1 MRVYRLIA
9 SCGGI
14 GNIRGGGTIA
24 AAVYALVWWLFLAN
38 NQALQLLILAITTI
52 GGAIIA
58 TRLEAEWGKDSNKI
72 VLDEVV
78 GMAFSLFLI
87 KHIWLYGVLGFLFF
101 RFFDIV
107 KPLYIRSAER
117 LPGGWGV
124 MGDDI
129 AAGLVSNLLLRCLMI
144 ANII

>member
-24 AAVYALVWWLFLAN
+24 AAVYALVWWYFLSN
-38 NQALQLLILAITTI
+38 NQALQLLILAVTTI

-78 GMAFSLFLI
+78 
-87 KHIWLYGVLGFLFF
+87 
-101 RFFDIV
+101 
-107 KPLYIRSAER
+107 
-117 LPGGWGV
+117 
-124 MGDDI
+124 
-129 AAGLVSNLLLRCLMI
+129 
-144 ANII
+144 